1 MLHTFSKAGKIFD
14 LFSVSEPEWGVSEVA
29 HTLAM
34 PKSSVCEVMMSLASQ
49 GLLSRTS
56 AGRYR
61 LGWRLVELSHTL
73 QETTDF
79 YAEARVEMKELV
91 KHWGETV
98 HLSVLEGQQ
107 IVHVE
112 KLHQVSY
119 VQVLLSHMSM
129 RLPAYCS
136 SVGKVLLASQEW
148 RKVTTPFQNQQLP
161 AFTPKTIT
169 TMHDLAHEL
178 EQVRIQGYA
187 YDDEEVL
194 PGLCCVSAPI
204 YDSKGRAIAGI
215 SFVMPANRFHRQPE
229 NYTTAIL
236 DAAQRTSKNIGYQV
250 KKQKVSRSGGIIST
264 K

>member
-1 MLHTFSKAGKIFD
+1 MLHTFSKVGKIFD

-29 HTLAM
+29 HALAM

-49 GLLSRTS
+49 GLLFRTS

-61 LGWRLVELSHTL
+61 LGWRLIELGNTL
-73 QETTDF
+73 QATTDF
-79 YAEARVEMKELV
+79 YAEARLEMKELV
-91 KHWGETV
+91 DRWGETV

-112 KLHQVSY
+112 KLHEVSY
-119 VQVLLSHMSM
+119 VQFLLSHMSM

-136 SVGKVLLASQEW
+136 SVGKVLLASQKW
-148 RKVTTPFQNQQLP
+148 DKVAALFQDQQLS

-169 TMHDLAHEL
+169 TMSDLAHEL
-178 EQVRIQGYA
+178 KRVRTQGYA

-194 PGLCCVSAPI
+194 PGLCCISAPI
-204 YDSKGRAIAGI
+204 YDSNGRVIAGL
-215 SFVMPANRFHRQPE
+215 SFVVPANRFHRQAE

-236 DAAQRTSKNIGYQV
+236 DAAQRTSKKMGYQA
-250 KKQKVSRSGGIIST
+250 KKQQVSRQHRPSLHS
-264 K
+264 